1 MLSAHLECDQP
12 EASHTPQGLIS
23 GCGAA
28 IMNAEEER
36 YVQACN
42 QESLKFGPAAARLCA
57 LRSLKLK
64 TAIKVLTILHLQRFM
79 YLV

>member
-1 MLSAHLECDQP
+1 
-12 EASHTPQGLIS
+12 
-23 GCGAA
+23 
-28 IMNAEEER
+28 MNAEEER

-42 QESLKFGPAAARLCA
+42 QESLKLGSAAARLYA

-79 YLV
+79 YPISGSAYTCPILRRTCIIM